1 MILNQIHGW
10 FSVQMLLAFFHSNP
24 SKKFHLSCLV
34 QSSSILGISNP
45 VKPKHK
51 QIISG
56 WKARGAQHDCKC
68 RSPVGSLQ
76 AHTRFAFCSSH
87 QLQCSRGIGSAVS
100 GEPWGHGTEG
110 TSWGPCYMD
119 KASYPVLA
127 HLLYFPGGNG
137 TVLLLLLQAPR
148 ILQPPSRC
156 HQPHHGAI
164 TPYQASLA
172 RPRCLHGPALSRAPG
187 TGLGLLHQETP
198 KPKAFAQPLWGST
211 VYSDS
216 PCASNHPMQRCSW
229 GNELEDQHS
238 QTHPTETW

>member
-110 TSWGPCYMD
+110 KAGVHATWTRPPTLCWLTSCTSQVGTGRFSCCSS
-119 KASYPVLA
+119 KLLASYS
-127 HLLYFPGGNG
+127 H
-137 TVLLLLLQAPR
+137 
-148 ILQPPSRC
+148 
-156 HQPHHGAI
+156 HQGA
-164 TPYQASLA
+164 S
-172 RPRCLHGPALSRAPG
+172 
-187 TGLGLLHQETP
+187 
-198 KPKAFAQPLWGST
+198 
-211 VYSDS
+211 S
-216 PCASNHPMQRCSW
+216 PTMVP
-229 GNELEDQHS
+229 
-238 QTHPTETW
+238 